1 MDHLELDDKF
11 SIIAYVRT
19 GFPTKFGIPRQPA
32 RVPGLAGKIVFEPGF
47 RNKEL
52 IRGLEG
58 FSHIWVIWHCSLS
71 APFGARSTVR
81 PPRLGGNARVG
92 VFATRSPFRPNRI
105 GLSCV
110 KIEEIVTESPDGP
123 YITVSGADMADGTP
137 VLDIKPYLPYADS
150 FPDASCGFAGAG
162 LDHRLEVEIPPE
174 KAAVFPPE
182 MLGTLKDILAED
194 PRPAY
199 EGDEKRV
206 YGFGFAGYEI
216 KFKVARGV
224 LKVTDII
231 KKTPE
236 NEE

>member
-1 MDHLELDDKF
+1 MELDDRFK
-11 SIIAYVRT
+11 IIAYVRT
-19 GFPTKFGIPRQPA
+19 GFATKFGIPRQPA
-32 RVPGLAGKIVFEPGF
+32 RVPGLSGRIVFEPEF
-47 RNKEL
+47 RSKEL

-81 PPRLGGNARVG
+81 PPRLGGNERVG

-110 KIEEIVTESPDGP
+110 KINEIVSESPDGP
-123 YITVSGADMADGTP
+123 YISVSGADMADGTP

-150 FPDASCGFAGAG
+150 FPDAACGFAEAG
-162 LDHRLEVEIPPE
+162 LGHRLRVDIPPE
-174 KAAVFPPE
+174 KAASIPPDI
-182 MLGTLKDILAED
+182 LRTLEEILAED

-199 EGDEKRV
+199 SEDRDRI

-216 KFKVARGV
+216 KFRVAGDD
-224 LKVTDII
+224 LEVTDIF
-231 KKTPE
+231 KNGEQT
-236 NEE
+236 